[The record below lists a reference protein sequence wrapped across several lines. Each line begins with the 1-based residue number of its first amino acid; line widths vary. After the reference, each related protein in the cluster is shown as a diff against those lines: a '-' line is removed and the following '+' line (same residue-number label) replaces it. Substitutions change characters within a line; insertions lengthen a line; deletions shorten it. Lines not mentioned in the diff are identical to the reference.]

1 MSAPY
6 LTVANLTRLIE
17 DRDCFPAII
26 TDDELHQLIRAV
38 NKLVSRAEQEL
49 VNRLTAQLWA
59 EQKPAKP

>member
-6 LTVANLTRLIE
+6 LPVPDLIQRIK
-17 DRDCFPAII
+17 DRDVFPSAV
-26 TDDELHQLIRAV
+26 TDNELRQLISAAERLVGRA
-38 NKLVSRAEQEL
+38 RQEL